1 MNGFLYTSKPR
12 TKVRGGCYLIWN
24 AENPFPWLDEF
35 TQGNMTES
43 NFFESTVKEY
53 STGSLEW

>member
-1 MNGFLYTSKPR
+1 LGLAK
-12 TKVRGGCYLIWN
+12 KWN